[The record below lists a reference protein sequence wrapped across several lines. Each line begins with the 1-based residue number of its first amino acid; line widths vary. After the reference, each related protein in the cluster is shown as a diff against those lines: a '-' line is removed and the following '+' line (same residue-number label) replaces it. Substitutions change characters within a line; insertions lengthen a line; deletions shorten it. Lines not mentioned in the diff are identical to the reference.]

1 MGKGDIFIQAIL
13 YLQFIYPQYIKMTK
27 RDLTP
32 DSVHSFLKQK
42 EIKLFSY
49 YYISVFNMLY

>member
-1 MGKGDIFIQAIL
+1 MVKATFLIKL
-13 YLQFIYPQYIKMTK
+13 YLQFIYPQYIKMAK

-32 DSVHSFLKQK
+32 VYSVPFLLKQK